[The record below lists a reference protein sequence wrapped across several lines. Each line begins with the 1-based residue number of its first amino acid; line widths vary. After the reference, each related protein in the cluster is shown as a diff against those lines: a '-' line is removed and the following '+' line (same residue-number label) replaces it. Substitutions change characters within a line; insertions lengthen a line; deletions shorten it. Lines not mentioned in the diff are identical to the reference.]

1 MIEIEFAAEV
11 ASDHRETL
19 NWMIAAAP
27 AASAVKHEIRGL
39 IMPTNKVVADTESKM
54 KKAIEILQDELKT
67 VRSGRAST
75 GLVENIKADFYGT
88 RTPIKQMATLATP
101 QMDMIV
107 IKPFDPGSVKE
118 IEKAIKASDL
128 SIAPIV
134 DGKIIRLN
142 VPALSEERR
151 KQLVQQARQ
160 VGEQTKVTTRNI
172 RRDAIKQ
179 LEKDQK
185 DKLITEDD
193 LEKGKKQIDDIA
205 KKCADKVDELIKS
218 KSDEIMLD

>member
-1 MIEIEFAAEV
+1 
-11 ASDHRETL
+11 
-19 NWMIAAAP
+19 
-27 AASAVKHEIRGL
+27 
-39 IMPTNKVVADTESKM
+39 MPTQEIVSDTESKM
-54 KKAIEILQDELKT
+54 KKAIEVLHDDLKA

-75 GLVENIKADFYGT
+75 GLIENIKADFYGSP
-88 RTPIKQMATLATP
+88 TPLKQMATLATP

-107 IKPFDPGSVKE
+107 IKPFDPGSIKE

-151 KQLVQQARQ
+151 RQLVQQAKQ
-160 VGEQTKVTTRNI
+160 TGEQTKVSTRNI
-172 RRDAIKQ
+172 RRDANKQ
-179 LEKDQK
+179 LEKQQK

-193 LEKGKKQIDDIA
+193 LEKGKKQVDDLT
-205 KKCADKVDELIKS
+205 KQYTDKVDEMIKA
-218 KSDEIMLD
+218 KSDEIMID